1 MFNLMSTPCVT
12 RGVYLAENGGMKT
25 EMERLIEAAK
35 LSDLHSQSELA
46 RFLGES
52 AQTLT
57 NWAARGISSAGVLKI
72 QDKLSINGSW
82 LKTGEG
88 SMFIENVRAVEAP
101 PGSPLA
107 TSPTVP
113 LISWVQA
120 GRIHVVSDHYPVG
133 DAERWLACP
142 VRHSA
147 STFALTVRGDSM
159 YNVAGSPSF
168 ADGDVIFVDP
178 EREARHRSLVV
189 VKTAN
194 DEATFKR
201 LLVDGYSRKIE
212 ALNPSW
218 PMRIQELP
226 SGAIVCGV
234 VIARLESFI

>member
-1 MFNLMSTPCVT
+1 MFKLMSTTRVT
-12 RGVYLAENGGMKT
+12 QAVYLAENVGMKT

-35 LSDLHSQSELA
+35 LNDLHSQSELA

-52 AQTLT
+52 AQTMT
-57 NWAARGISSAGVLKI
+57 NWAARGISASGVLKI

-88 SMFIENVRAVEAP
+88 SMFLENVRAIDALPGNP
-101 PGSPLA
+101 PA
-107 TSPTVP
+107 TSQTVP

-120 GRIHVVSDHYPVG
+120 GMIHVVSDHHPVG
-133 DAERWLACP
+133 DAERWLPCP

-159 YNVAGSPSF
+159 YNITGSPSF

-201 LLVDGYSRKIE
+201 LLIDGYSRKIE

-218 PMRIQELP
+218 PTRIQDLP
-226 SGAIVCGV
+226 MGAIVCGV